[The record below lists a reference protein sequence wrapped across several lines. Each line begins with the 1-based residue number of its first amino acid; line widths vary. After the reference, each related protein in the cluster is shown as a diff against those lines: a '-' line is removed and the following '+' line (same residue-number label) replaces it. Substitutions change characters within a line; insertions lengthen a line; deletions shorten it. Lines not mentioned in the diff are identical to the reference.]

1 MRVGRVYRIEWPTAA
16 LVVLVWSLWLF
27 LTRFYAALPVWLLV
41 IGGGW
46 TVAWHAS
53 LLHELIHGHPTR
65 WPAVNRALGL
75 PTMLL
80 HLPFDRYRAIHLMHH
95 RDKHLTDPLEDPE
108 TQYWT
113 GAAWRGLGPVGRAL
127 VRCMSLLAGRLV
139 VGPVWAIGRFLWLDA
154 HRAWRGVPGVRAA
167 WAAHLP
173 FAALAVLWL
182 VLGCGMSL
190 VTYFACFMLPGMA
203 LMLMRSFAEH
213 RFADV
218 SEHRT
223 AIVERAPVL
232 GVLFLYNNLH
242 AAHHERPGLAWYR
255 LPGWY
260 AQERARLVAKN
271 GGLVYRGYADVARR
285 FLLTP
290 YDVPVHPHHCAPGQV
305 VPPVAATGP
314 ACRDSRKYA

>member
-1 MRVGRVYRIEWPTAA
+1 MGMRRVRRVEWPTIA
-16 LVVLVWSLWLF
+16 LAVVVWGLWLS
-27 LTRFYAALPVWLLV
+27 LTWFHASLPLWLLV
-41 IGGGW
+41 AGGGW

-65 WPAVNRALGL
+65 WPGVNRALGL
-75 PTMLL
+75 PPMLL

-95 RDKHLTDPLEDPE
+95 RDHHLTDPLEDPE

-113 GAAWRGLGPVGRAL
+113 GPAWRSLGPAGRLL
-127 VRCMSLLAGRLV
+127 VRGMSLLAGRLL
-139 VGPVWAIGRFLWLDA
+139 VGPLWAMARFVCLDA
-154 HRAWRGVPGVRAA
+154 RRVWRGVPGVRAA

-173 FAALAVLWL
+173 FAALTVLWL

-203 LMLMRSFAEH
+203 LMLVRSFAEH
-213 RFADV
+213 RFADAQD
-218 SEHRT
+218 HRT

-260 AQERARLVAKN
+260 ARERERLVAKN
-271 GGLVYRGYADVARR
+271 GGLVYRGYTEVARR
-285 FLLTP
+285 FLLSP
-290 YDVPVHPHHCAPGQV
+290 HHAPVHPHHAAAGHHVARP
-305 VPPVAATGP
+305 AATPGYE
-314 ACRDSRKYA
+314 ADEEFA